1 MMPLTFMNEGINLKV
16 LKINGRSDTKQFLE
30 KLGFVSGS
38 DIKIVQKMNGNIIV
52 SIKDTRVAINKDFAN
67 KIMVE
72 EIRWRH

>member
-72 EIRWRH
+72 EIR

>member
-1 MMPLTFMNEGINLKV
+1 MMPLTFMNEGID
-16 LKINGRSDTKQFLE
+16 LKILKNSGRTDTKQFLE

-52 SIKDTRVAINKDFAN
+52 SIKDTRVAINKDFAS

-72 EIRWRH
+72 EIR